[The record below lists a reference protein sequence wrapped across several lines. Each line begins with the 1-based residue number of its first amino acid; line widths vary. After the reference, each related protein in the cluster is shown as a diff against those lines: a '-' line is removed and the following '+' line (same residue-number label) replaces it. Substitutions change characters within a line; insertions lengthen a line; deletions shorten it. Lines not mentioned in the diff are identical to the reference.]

1 MNCFGKFITFFV
13 CTNEKYPYL
22 CHPIRVNAEI
32 AQLVEHD
39 LAKVGVASSSLV
51 FRSKHKRQP
60 SWLSFVFSR
69 RTRFA
74 RAPPFPRQDASG
86 ISAPQYGCG
95 AVWFILPPQSR
106 RGKPFSGDSMKKCAG
121 DSFRGRVIRCSQSMR
136 SVGGCCVADRALP
149 GGSPRVPCP
158 MRLERG
164 RTLCRGKNTARE
176 KYGASSGRRR
186 QENAYLCMYNTLM
199 PL

>member
-1 MNCFGKFITFFV
+1 MPSHSG
-13 CTNEKYPYL
+13 Y
-22 CHPIRVNAEI
+22 AEI

-51 FRSKHKRQP
+51 FRSKHKRQS
-60 SWLSFVFSR
+60 SWLSFLFCR

-74 RAPPFPRQDASG
+74 RATPLPRPNGSG

-106 RGKPFSGDSMKKCAG
+106 RGKPFSGGSMKKCAG
-121 DSFRGRVIRCSQSMR
+121 VSFRGRVIRCSQSMR